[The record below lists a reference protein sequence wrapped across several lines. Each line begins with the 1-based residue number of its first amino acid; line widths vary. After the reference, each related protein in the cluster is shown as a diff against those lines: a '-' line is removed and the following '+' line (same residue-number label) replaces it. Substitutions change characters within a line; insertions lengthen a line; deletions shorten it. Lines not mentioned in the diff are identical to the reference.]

1 MDRNINL
8 ESINLRGADM
18 WQSFCLWTNT
28 QPLFMQV
35 AIGTFLAISVAFLI
49 WHLATIILYIFGK
62 MRGP

>member
-1 MDRNINL
+1 
-8 ESINLRGADM
+8 M

-49 WHLATIILYIFGK
+49 WHLATVILYIFNK